1 MRIMDYYR
9 ESDFYKPL
17 LQPGE
22 MLLWHGSPGPGKLN
36 TYGRVPILFAV
47 VWLVFVLFFEITAI
61 RSRQIIMIIFGFPF
75 VGVGFSMLFGPFL
88 KNARLKGKI
97 FYAITNQRLLICEG
111 NNIKIF
117 TADMLPAMQI
127 HMNKNGTGTIYFE
140 RMYYSRRS
148 GNQFRCICA
157 LQNLT
162 DVSQAQSALS
172 IMMTEGKNNEN

>member
-1 MRIMDYYR
+1 MRIMDYRR

-36 TYGRVPILFAV
+36 TYGRVPVLFAI
-47 VWLVFVLFFEITAI
+47 VWFVFVLFFEITAI
-61 RSRQIIMIIFGFPF
+61 RSRQMIMIIFGLPF
-75 VGVGFSMLFGPFL
+75 VAAGFSMLFGPFL
-88 KNARLKGKI
+88 KKAKLKGKI
-97 FYAITNQRLLICEG
+97 FYAITNQRLFIREG
-111 NNIKIF
+111 NNIKIY

-127 HMNKNGTGTIYFE
+127 HVNKNGTGTIYFE

-172 IMMTEGKNNEN
+172 IMMTEGKNKEL